1 MIGNLALRYAV
12 LALVLLA
19 LPSPAQAEE
28 SPSARVKAY
37 MATLAKAK
45 KLSEVKPYFS
55 KEFWS
60 YTYAPLEAASA
71 QEQADLLAETAKDL
85 KGFVVKG
92 EKVTG
97 NTATVSIADSK
108 GQADPLLMVKE
119 NGVWVIDLGA
129 GPDPGETEK

>member
-1 MIGNLALRYAV
+1 MRYAI

-19 LPSPAQAEE
+19 LPSPGHAEE

-37 MATLAKAK
+37 MAALARAK
-45 KLSEVKPYFS
+45 SLSEVKPYFS

-60 YTYAPLEAASA
+60 YTYAPLESSSP
-71 QEQADLLAETAKDL
+71 QEQASLLAETAKDL
-85 KGFVVKG
+85 KGFVVQG

-97 NTATVSIADSK
+97 DKAVVSIADSK
-108 GQADPLLMVKE
+108 GQADPLPMVKE

-129 GPDPGETEK
+129 GPDPGENEK